1 MSETVYCYH
10 CGRRHQLAE
19 MRRVHCGQIMR
30 WRCLRS
36 IEATKGTQA
45 QRDAFGQATREA
57 NLRKNMALANTPLPS
72 CVREVLRTLHQPA
85 GHSL

>member
-10 CGRRHQLAE
+10 CGHRHLLAE
-19 MRRVHCGQIMR
+19 MRRVHCGHIMR
-30 WRCLRS
+30 WRCVRS
-36 IEATKGTQA
+36 IEATKGSQA

-57 NLRKNMALANTPLPS
+57 NLRKNTLLAQAPLPG
-72 CVREVLRTLHQPA
+72 CVRDVLRTLNQPA

>member
-57 NLRKNMALANTPLPS
+57 NQRKKILSGNPRLPA
-72 CVREVLRTLHQPA
+72 CVRDVLRTINQPV
-85 GHSL
+85 GYRP